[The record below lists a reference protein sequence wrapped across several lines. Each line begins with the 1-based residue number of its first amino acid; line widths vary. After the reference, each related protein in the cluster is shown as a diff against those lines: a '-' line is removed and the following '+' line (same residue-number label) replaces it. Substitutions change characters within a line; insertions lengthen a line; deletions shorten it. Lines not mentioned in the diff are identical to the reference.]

1 MIFFAAQRMYG
12 RTNYFIK
19 IQGSIYKATFTSSSS
34 IIYHLITMISHS
46 TMEQLDSINSSI
58 NNLLAITANLT
69 TNISL
74 LMDKVEKSSNGTEE
88 VGR

>member
-1 MIFFAAQRMYG
+1 MIM
-12 RTNYFIK
+12 
-19 IQGSIYKATFTSSSS
+19 
-34 IIYHLITMISHS
+34 IIIIDS
-46 TMEQLDSINSSI
+46 TMERLGAINSRI

-88 VGR
+88 DGR